1 MLNRT
6 TLIGRVGADPEIR
19 EFDGRKV
26 ANFNLATTERG
37 FTTKEGREIPEK
49 TEWHKVTVWG
59 GLAKVVDGYVK
70 KGSQV
75 YVEGKTRTSSYEKD
89 GVKHYS
95 TFLDCENL
103 VLLGGKLQADE
114 QRTVNVSGQNLP
126 VSSQSVGDIQPE
138 DDLPF

>member
-1 MLNRT
+1 MVNKAIL
-6 TLIGRVGADPEIR
+6 LGRVGADPEIR
-19 EFDGRKV
+19 QHNDRMV

-59 GLAKVVDGYVK
+59 GLAKVVEGYVK
-70 KGSQV
+70 KGSEV

-95 TFLDCENL
+95 TFLDCSEL
-103 VLLGGKLQADE
+103 VLLGGKPQSE
-114 QRTVNVSGQNLP
+114 GQSHTNEP
-126 VSSQSVGDIQPE
+126 
-138 DDLPF
+138 PF

>member
-19 EFDGRKV
+19 QHNDRMV

-37 FTTKEGREIPEK
+37 FKTKEGREIPEK

-59 GLAKVVDGYVK
+59 GLAKVVEGYVK

-75 YVEGKTRTSSYEKD
+75 YVEGKMRTSSYEKD

-95 TFLDCENL
+95 TFLDCDNL
-103 VLLGGKLQADE
+103 VLLGGKPQQDNPQAYDKE
-114 QRTVNVSGQNLP
+114 P
-126 VSSQSVGDIQPE
+126 
-138 DDLPF
+138 PF